1 MGIYLMDVFLL
12 GAGKPASGDRPS
24 ALKNVT
30 LNSRTMD
37 LQIHSFESIVGHN
50 DIHYLGGYHVND
62 VIENYPQLNFTVIPD
77 WKTRSVLYT
86 LLKAPFTGRSIIVS
100 YSDTVF
106 RKEVVSDMLLVDAD
120 VVFCVDSHWKERYE
134 SRSATDIQSAET
146 IEIDDSEG
154 GTNIAEFT
162 GLIHFKNDA
171 VKHLSRLDEIDVGS
185 SLTDLINYFQ
195 STSLSVKS
203 FDVSGHWAEFNSPND
218 IARFILGTK
227 AETLSRLEPLVCQ
240 SHIGK
245 QISFTSTRWISSSDS
260 ILDEI
265 RACFSDANLVVR
277 SSSKGEDN
285 WHSSNAGG
293 FESLLNINGANR
305 LTVRESI
312 EIVLASYG
320 ENHNGEEQ
328 VLVQECLQNVRASGV
343 VFTCNLETGAPYYR
357 FNFDDKTQSTESVTS
372 GQYGDLRTIV
382 VSRFKPEY
390 LEKIEPKIVPVL
402 HAVQELEQLLGF
414 DKLDVEF
421 AIDENGQVHVFQ
433 VRPITVDHSKYE
445 IDFTSIDKSLKDCVL
460 RFKTQQNPTPFTYGE
475 KTIFANMPDWNPAE
489 IIGTRPKPLSFSL
502 YRYLITNDVWAQ
514 QRFEF
519 GYRDVRPYPLII
531 SFSGQPYV
539 DARASIN
546 SFIPAALSDEVAERL
561 ATAYIDI
568 LADNPGYHDKIE
580 FDVIFTVWTPDFYKN
595 AIDRLTPYGL
605 SAEDIAKLEVA
616 LKNITC
622 NGLSRLRNDIAPIE
636 RLSQRRNSIV
646 SSDISAVDKIFILLD
661 DCKRFG
667 ALTFSHAARAG
678 FVAITL
684 LKSLVT
690 SKVLSE
696 ERRLE
701 FMRSIKTV
709 AGEFEEDKYSYKL
722 GRISMQDLTESY
734 GHLRPGTYDIC
745 VQAYWEDPKRYF
757 LTSSLDEPE
766 LISPFTFSLSESAD
780 VKIILNNLGAKQTPN
795 ELLKYFQE
803 AIEARESVKFEFT
816 RNLSKA
822 LDMCLCL
829 AKELSLT
836 REQISFL
843 EYHDLEQLK
852 LNVIESSKLKDKIT
866 KNQKTYIVSQ
876 VTEIPSFIKQESDF
890 YCFERHTLQPN
901 FITMNK
907 IHATVKLL
915 SDSELEDL
923 IGAVVLIPQADP
935 GFDWLFEYN
944 IGGLITQFGGANSH
958 MAIRAAEID
967 LPAAIGVGDKLYEQI
982 AGMKQIELDC
992 SKQTIREIQ

>member
-1 MGIYLMDVFLL
+1 MDVFLL
-12 GAGKPASGDRPS
+12 GAGKPATGDRPS

-30 LNSRTMD
+30 LNTRAMD
-37 LQIHSFESIVGHN
+37 WQIHSFESIADHN
-50 DIHYLGGYHVND
+50 DIHYLGGYHVD
-62 VIENYPQLNFTVIPD
+62 EVIENYQQLNFTVVPD
-77 WKTRSVLYT
+77 WKTRSVLHT

-134 SRSATDIQSAET
+134 SRSENDIQSAET
-146 IEIDDSEG
+146 IEIDDSDG
-154 GTNIAEFT
+154 GLNVVEFT
-162 GLIHFKNDA
+162 GLIHFRNDA

-185 SLTDLINYFQ
+185 SLTDLINYFK
-195 STSLSVKS
+195 STGLSVKS
-203 FDVSGHWAEFNSPND
+203 FNVSGHWAEFNSPND

-245 QISFTSTRWISSSDS
+245 QVSFTSSRWISSSDS

-293 FESLLNINGANR
+293 FESLLNVDGADR

-320 ENHNGEEQ
+320 EKHNGEEQ
-328 VLVQECLQNVRASGV
+328 VLVQECLKNVRASGV
-343 VFTCNLETGAPYYR
+343 VFTCSLETGAPYYR

-372 GQYGDLRTIV
+372 GQCGDLRTIV

-421 AIDENGQVHVFQ
+421 AIDENGRVHVFQ

-445 IDFTSIDKSLKDCVL
+445 IDFTSIDKSLKNCAL
-460 RFKTQQNPTPFTYGE
+460 RFQTQQNPTPFVYGE

-519 GYRDVRPYPLII
+519 GYRDVRPYPLIL

-539 DARASIN
+539 DARASLN

-561 ATAYIDI
+561 AIAYIDI
-568 LADNPGYHDKIE
+568 LADNPDYHDKIE
-580 FDVIFTVWTPDFYKN
+580 FDVAFTIWTPNFYKN
-595 AIDRLTPYGL
+595 AIDRLIPYGVN
-605 SAEDIAKLEVA
+605 AEDIAKLEVA

-622 NGLSRLRNDIAPIE
+622 NALSRLGNDIAPIE
-636 RLSQRRNSIV
+636 RLSQRRNFTV
-646 SSDISAVDKIFILLD
+646 SSDISAVDKIFVLLD

-701 FMRSIKTV
+701 FMKSIKTV
-709 AGEFEEDKYSYKL
+709 AGEFEEDKYSHKL

-757 LTSSLDEPE
+757 LTSNIGEPE
-766 LISPFTFSLSESAD
+766 LISPFTFSLSESED
-780 VKIILNNLGAKQTPN
+780 VKIMLNNLGAKQTPN
-795 ELLKYFQE
+795 ELLKYLQE

-822 LDMCLCL
+822 LDMCARL

-836 REQISFL
+836 REQMSFL

-852 LNVIESSKLKDKIT
+852 LNVIESSKLKDKIAQ
-866 KNQKTYIVSQ
+866 NQKTYIVSQ
-876 VTEIPSFIKQESDF
+876 VTEIPGFIKQESDF
-890 YCFERHTLQPN
+890 YCFESHTLQPN

-958 MAIRAAEID
+958 MAIRAAEIG

-982 AGMKQIELDC
+982 TRMRQIELDC